1 MKYLALL
8 YIEKR
13 SLILLE
19 YYAYFQKGER
29 NVTCWFGLSIL
40 TAAVSG
46 FRIISCLRWNVT
58 F

>member
-13 SLILLE
+13 WLVLLE
-19 YYAYFQKGER
+19 YYAYFKKVREML
-29 NVTCWFGLSIL
+29 N
-40 TAAVSG
+40 AG
-46 FRIISCLRWNVT
+46 FDYI

>member
-29 NVTCWFGLSIL
+29 NVKCWF
-40 TAAVSG
+40 
-46 FRIISCLRWNVT
+46 
-58 F
+58 